1 MNFVSNQMTECRNTN
16 GTLNLLG
23 EASTSYLQHPENR
36 FGLISGFHF
45 IHVVLIKSLVVSED
59 S

>member
-1 MNFVSNQMTECRNTN
+1 MTECRNTN